1 TAKSNA
7 AYAAYN
13 AAKADVHQYGTA
25 EVPMHLRNAP
35 TELMKQLGYNKGYQ
49 YDHDA
54 AGGVVLD
61 QTGFPD
67 VMGEGVCY
75 RPVDRGLEIKVRE
88 KLDRLREAREEARRQ
103 RDPKAGK

>member
-1 TAKSNA
+1 VA
-7 AYAAYN
+7 
-13 AAKADVHQYGTA
+13 
-25 EVPMHLRNAP
+25 
-35 TELMKQLGYNKGYQ
+35 
-49 YDHDA
+49 
-54 AGGVVLD
+54 LD

-67 VMGEGVCY
+67 VMGERVYY